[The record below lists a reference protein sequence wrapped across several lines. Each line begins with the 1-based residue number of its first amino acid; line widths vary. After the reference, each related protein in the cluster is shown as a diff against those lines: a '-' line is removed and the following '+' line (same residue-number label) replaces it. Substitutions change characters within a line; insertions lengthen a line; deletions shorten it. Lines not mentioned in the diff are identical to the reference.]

1 MQPHQRPSRI
11 LLLFVAFCCANLL
24 VNQADGQ
31 TVPMTSTAS
40 VQPPA
45 KNLFH
50 IYILMGQS
58 NMAGR
63 GPITPWSQ
71 ETNPQILVMTPDGHW
86 VLARDPLHEQAGRT
100 QPGVGPGHSF
110 AQAMLQADPTATIGL
125 VPCAVGGS
133 PLRRWVKGGDL
144 YQHALEQAR
153 LAEKSGILSGM
164 LWHQGESD
172 AVSRKNAETYEPRL
186 AGMIRDF
193 RQDIGQPSLPV
204 VVGQLGGF
212 LNPQKEPF
220 AYLVRAAL
228 RRIPEEVP
236 RVGLADSA
244 GLTDKGDHLHFNSDS
259 QREFGSRY
267 ASVMLRL
274 QVDGLMDTAALTVDL
289 WPTGK
294 MPGHG
299 ADAPE
304 MLRTPERTDARRIT
318 NVSCPTLSLYPA
330 QEENAPLMIVCPGG
344 GYNYV
349 VFDKEGSDI
358 AAWLNSNG
366 ISAAVLKYRTPH
378 NRDGAF
384 QDTQRAI
391 SLARSRAAAWKIDP
405 KRIGII
411 GFSAGGN
418 LAAKAS
424 SLFDSRDYAPV
435 DGIDELG
442 CRPDFV
448 VLVYPA
454 YLEDRNGHLSPDLNL
469 KAKIPPTLIVHNE
482 DDKTFVNG
490 SKLYHAALD
499 EAGVPNEFKLY
510 TTGGHGY
517 GLRCTGT
524 AKAWPGDALD
534 WMRRNG
540 LL

>member
-1 MQPHQRPSRI
+1 MF
-11 LLLFVAFCCANLL
+11 LLSVAFLCAAAILQQ
-24 VNQADGQ
+24 VFAA
-31 TVPMTSTAS
+31 TVPTAPVAV
-40 VQPPA
+40 VQFPP
-45 KNLFH
+45 KNQFH
-50 IYILMGQS
+50 IYLLMGQS

-63 GPITPWSQ
+63 GGITPWSQ
-71 ETNPQILVMTPDGHW
+71 ETNPQILAMTPDGHW
-86 VLARDPLHEQAGRT
+86 VLARDPLHEQTGRT

-110 AQAMLQADPTATIGL
+110 AQAMLQADPNGVIGL

-133 PLRRWVKGGDL
+133 PLRRWIKGGDL
-144 YQHALEQAR
+144 YQHALGQAR
-153 LAEKSGILSGM
+153 LARQTGILSGI

-172 AVSRKNAETYEPRL
+172 SSGKADAETYESRL

-193 RQDIGQPSLPV
+193 RQDLGQPNLPV
-204 VVGQLGGF
+204 VVGQLGTF
-212 LNPQKEPF
+212 LNPQKLPYAEI
-220 AYLVRAAL
+220 VRTAL
-228 RRIPEEVP
+228 LRIPEDVP
-236 RVGLADSA
+236 HTGIADSA
-244 GLTDKGDHLHFNSDS
+244 GLADKGDHLHFNSDS
-259 QREFGSRY
+259 QRELGVRY
-267 ASVMLRL
+267 ARAMLQL
-274 QVDGLMDTAALTVDL
+274 QVAALMNSAALTVDL
-289 WPTGK
+289 WPEGK

-330 QEENAPLMIVCPGG
+330 QKENAPLMIVCPGG

-366 ISAAVLKYRTPH
+366 ISAAVLKYRTPN

-405 KRIGII
+405 SRIGII

-435 DGIDELG
+435 DSIDGLS

-454 YLEDRNGHLSPDLNL
+454 YLEDRNGRLSPDLNL
-469 KAKIPPTLIVHNE
+469 RAKIPPTLIVHNE

-534 WMRRNG
+534 WMRKNG